1 MIISNGTNLSMV
13 VLHCRMSRAA
23 RLMLVSS
30 ATNQFS
36 TRFITVW
43 GCFVAI
49 LRIREDNR
57 WEFTHCGRNCKS
69 RLNVSAIGNS
79 RVNGSGERVKAE
91 GQLS

>member
-13 VLHCRMSRAA
+13 VLRCRMSRAA

-36 TRFITVW
+36 TRFVTGF

-49 LRIREDNR
+49 LRIREDNG
-57 WEFTHCGRNCKS
+57 EFTHCGRNCKS
-69 RLNVSAIGNS
+69 RLNVSAIGDS